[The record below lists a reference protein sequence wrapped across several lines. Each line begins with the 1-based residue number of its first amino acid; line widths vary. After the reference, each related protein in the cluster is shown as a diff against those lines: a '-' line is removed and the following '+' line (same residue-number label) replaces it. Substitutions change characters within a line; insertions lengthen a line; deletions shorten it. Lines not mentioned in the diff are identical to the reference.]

1 MASHLGARDRCVAA
15 DGGSVYSGRVAW
27 LKEPVRDGKPI
38 HDANNADAG
47 LRERPIMG
55 LEIVSAFKPAA
66 AGSFLFCP
74 GVAAGTSLTC
84 ILCLSSTI
92 CLAPSAAA
100 AVLSVAMVVSGT
112 SLSTPERRLAFISGP
127 AWI

>member
-55 LEIVSAFKPAA
+55 LEIASGFKPAA
-66 AGSFLFCP
+66 TGSWAGGTMYSPRTGKSFPAELSITAD
-74 GVAAGTSLTC
+74 GRLRVKVKAG
-84 ILCLSSTI
+84 I
-92 CLAPSAAA
+92 
-100 AVLSVAMVVSGT
+100 VSKT
-112 SLSTPERRLAFISGP
+112 VYWTR
-127 AWI
+127 